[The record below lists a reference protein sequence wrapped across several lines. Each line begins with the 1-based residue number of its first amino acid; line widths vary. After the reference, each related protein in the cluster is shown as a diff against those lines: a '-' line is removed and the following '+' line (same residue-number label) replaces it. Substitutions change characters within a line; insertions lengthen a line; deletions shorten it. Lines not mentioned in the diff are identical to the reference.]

1 MQLFQPDQGYFC
13 NFFRKVIN
21 RFKSQ
26 GLFLDKNKALMEW
39 KKAGLDIIQTGAESD
54 QTEAE
59 SKKTG
64 VETV

>member
-1 MQLFQPDQGYFC
+1 M
-13 NFFRKVIN
+13 VH

-39 KKAGLDIIQTGAESD
+39 KKAGLDIIQTGTESD

-59 SKKTG
+59 SKKT
-64 VETV
+64 